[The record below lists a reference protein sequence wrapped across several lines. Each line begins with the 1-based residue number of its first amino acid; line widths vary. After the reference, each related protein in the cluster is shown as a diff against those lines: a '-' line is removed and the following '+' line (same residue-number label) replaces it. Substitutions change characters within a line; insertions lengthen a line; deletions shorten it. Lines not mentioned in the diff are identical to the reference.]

1 MTDDE
6 LRAIRERAEAATPG
20 PWYWIPAPIGEGVQ
34 GQFVSSCNGAICN
47 FGRWTR
53 KHGWDQAIP
62 PVTETAAFIAHA
74 REDIPRLL
82 DEIASLKR
90 QIAEI
95 ALLRGAIAAQD
106 DRARKAGERCGV
118 PYELHGCD
126 WPDAMAEEV
135 QVVRAEIASLKRQV
149 AALMPMAP
157 EQP

>member
-6 LRAIRERAEAATPG
+6 LRARFGEALDPLFHLSYMVEHCEDCGDLVLCEYHSLASVAAEM
-20 PWYWIPAPIGEGVQ
+20 
-34 GQFVSSCNGAICN
+34 
-47 FGRWTR
+47 
-53 KHGWDQAIP
+53 K
-62 PVTETAAFIAHA
+62 
-74 REDIPRLL
+74 DIL
-82 DEIASLKR
+82 
-90 QIAEI
+90 QAEI
-95 ALLRGAIAAQD
+95 AMLRGAIAAQD